1 MGLSLKSFQ
10 QIMQGMADWII
21 THSNRLVD
29 FSTGSI
35 LRSLLEAVATEIE
48 EFYFRTY
55 ANFNWAVE
63 NSLYESFSFSRRE
76 AVPAY
81 GELVIKFNIPLQ
93 TNLQIP
99 AGTRFAT
106 RYEINNKQI
115 VFETTEMYIVPEGTS
130 ETTITVTCTEAG
142 TIGNVN
148 KDTITVML
156 NPISNV
162 STVTNP
168 QRFLTGREAETLA
181 ERKQRFAQYVSTRAR
196 GTKASILY
204 GTLEIPQVTGAYVD
218 DSQIGIVLVYCHDG
232 NGNLPDNV
240 KEAVEENL
248 ENYRAAG
255 IPVLVMPVVKVTP
268 NIVIDLYVDGQY
280 NNSSYADYI
289 QQQVEDYLDNFVI
302 AKDLFRSDLNNF
314 IRNLDPVGIKN
325 CIIQT
330 PDQDIA
336 VANSELIRS
345 GTVTINLITSNE

>member
-10 QIMQGMADWII
+10 QIMQGMADWVI

-29 FSTGSI
+29 FSSGSV
-35 LRSLLEAVATEIE
+35 LRTLLESVASEME

-63 NSLYESFSFSRRE
+63 NSLYESFSFERRE
-76 AVPAY
+76 AIPAY
-81 GELVIKFNIPLQ
+81 GELNIKFNMALQ
-93 TNLQIP
+93 SDLQIP
-99 AGTRFAT
+99 IGTRFAT

-115 VFETTEMYIVPEGTS
+115 VFETKEMYIVPEGTT
-130 ETTITVTCTEAG
+130 ETSITVTCTDAG

-181 ERKQRFAQYVSTRAR
+181 ERKQRFSQYVATRAR
-196 GTKASILY
+196 GTKAAILY
-204 GTLEIPQVTGAYVD
+204 GTLEIPQITGAYVD
-218 DSQIGIVLVYCHDG
+218 DSQIGIVAVYCHDA
-232 NGNLPDNV
+232 NGDLPNDI
-240 KEAVEENL
+240 KAEVESNL

-255 IPVLVMPVVKVTP
+255 IPVMVMPVVKITP
-268 NIVIDLYVDGQY
+268 DVVIDLYVDGQY
-280 NNSSYADYI
+280 NNQSYADYI
-289 QQQVEDYLDNFVI
+289 QQQVENYLDNFVI
-302 AKDLFRSDLNNF
+302 AKDLFRSDLNTF
-314 IRNLDPVGIKN
+314 VRNLDPVGIKN

-330 PDQDIA
+330 PSKDITI
-336 VANSELIRS
+336 ANSELVRS
-345 GTVTINLITSNE
+345 GNITINLITSTE